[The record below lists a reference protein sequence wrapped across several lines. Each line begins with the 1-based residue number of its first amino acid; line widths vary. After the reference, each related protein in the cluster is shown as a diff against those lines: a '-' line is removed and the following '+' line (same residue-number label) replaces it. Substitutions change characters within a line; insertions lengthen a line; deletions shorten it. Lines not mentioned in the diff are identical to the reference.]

1 MNTTTCV
8 KILNKTE
15 AALSPYLSVLERLL
29 DDLSKYPMT
38 VIREKVH
45 LRRTVQTIARKQWRE
60 SPEYPAEVGARAL
73 RRMLWPVR
81 FYIKK

>member
-38 VIREKVH
+38 VIYEKVR
-45 LRRTVQTIARKQWRE
+45 LGKNGADYRAKQVAR
-60 SPEYPAEVGARAL
+60 VARIPGGSWGKSTWQDAL
-73 RRMLWPVR
+73 AC
-81 FYIKK
+81 